1 MSKRKGLSIEEKRQ
15 RLLQLFYE
23 KKDVFQLKDLE
34 KIAPK
39 EKGIISQSVKE
50 VTQSLVDDGLIDTD
64 KIGTSIYFWAFPSKA
79 VNNRKRKLEDL
90 KKQIEEAKK
99 KLKSVNEAVT
109 KAQIGREDTENRT
122 KLVKELNLAEKE
134 KEELKEE
141 IQKYKDSDPD
151 VLESIKKQTEIAKEA
166 TNRWTDNVFSIKS
179 WCKKKFSIEESVLNK
194 QFSIPEELDYVE

>member
-1 MSKRKGLSIEEKRQ
+1 M
-15 RLLQLFYE
+15 
-23 KKDVFQLKDLE
+23 KDVFQLKDLE

>member
-1 MSKRKGLSIEEKRQ
+1 MSKRRGLSIEEKRQ

-64 KIGTSIYFWAFPSKA
+64 KIGTSVYFWAFPSKA

-90 KKQIEEAKK
+90 KKQIDEAKK
-99 KLKSVNEAVT
+99 KLKSLNEAVT
-109 KAQIGREDTENRT
+109 KAQIGREDTEHRT
-122 KLVKELNLAEKE
+122 KLLKEVNLAEKE
-134 KEELKEE
+134 KEELKGE
-141 IQKYKDSDPD
+141 IQKYKDSDPE
-151 VLESIKKQTEIAKEA
+151 VLEGLKKQTEMAKEA
-166 TNRWTDNVFSIKS
+166 TNRWTDNIFSIKS
-179 WCKKKFSIEESVLNK
+179 WCKKKFFIEESVLNK
-194 QFSIPEELDYVE
+194 QFCIPEELDYVE